1 MSNVQIPQELW
12 TDLARYHLLED
23 PDPALPIR
31 IRAALTRKV
40 EAMARRQA
48 YTAYRTAQTP
58 EAREQALDKYLRQIT
73 DYRTDNN

>member
-23 PDPALPIR
+23 PDPALPAR
-31 IRAALTRKV
+31 IRATMMHKV
-40 EAMARRQA
+40 DAMARRQA
-48 YTAYRTAQTP
+48 FTAYRTAQTP

-73 DYRTDNN
+73 DYCTDND